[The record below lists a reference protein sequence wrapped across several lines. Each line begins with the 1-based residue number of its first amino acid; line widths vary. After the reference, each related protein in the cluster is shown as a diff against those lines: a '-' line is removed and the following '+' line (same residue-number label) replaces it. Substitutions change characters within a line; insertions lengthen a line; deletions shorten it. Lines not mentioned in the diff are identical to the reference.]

1 MATALTLLRHAA
13 RRLRRSPAFSGAA
26 VLTLALAIGATTTV
40 YSLVDAVLLR
50 PLPYA
55 QPSRLVDLSHGVT
68 LSGATSVDQSD
79 ATFLYYR
86 RESRAFVDIAAY
98 RETPLQIGA
107 LVGATAEADR
117 PERVSGARVS
127 ASTFGVLGVQPL
139 VGRAMTE
146 ADDRVDAPPVVV
158 LGERFWRQRYAGD
171 RAIVGKRLEVD
182 GVARQVVGVM
192 PESFRFPST
201 TTDVWIPTA
210 FDPARTASAAFD
222 YRAVG
227 RLKPGV
233 TLDAARADLQ
243 RLLPHVPEAFPGRL
257 TSQGITAIDMRAVVR
272 PLRDV
277 VVGDVGRVLWV
288 VFGAVAVVLLI
299 ACANVANLF
308 LVRAEGRQ
316 QELAVKRALGAGRG
330 VISGELLSEAVI
342 VAAAGGAL
350 GIGGAA
356 VGVRALRSL
365 GDGINIP
372 RLAEVGVDG
381 VTLAVAL
388 GVTVLAVLIVSSLPA
403 LRWIR
408 HADVGALTDT
418 NRNATAGRSRQ
429 RARNVLVTVQVAL
442 ALVLLAGAGLM
453 ARSFASLTAVRP
465 GFDANHSYTFRVALL
480 QTTYPKASDATR
492 FLTSALDAL
501 RRVPGVRAAGVASK
515 LPLDAAGRSD
525 TALFVQ
531 DHPLAAGK
539 MPNINQAVYASPGYF
554 DAMGIPL
561 VDGRT
566 FGSIDL
572 ADARSEVIVSH
583 ALAARY
589 WPNASALG
597 KQVRTVPFGPY
608 YTIVGVTGD
617 VRGTGLEQPP
627 DETIYFPLVVAPVG
641 NDTARWSPRDAAFV
655 VRSAAD
661 PSLVAQPAESAVRAL
676 DPSIPAYDAH
686 PMSDLVSRAEAR
698 TRITLVLL
706 GLASAIA
713 LVLGAVGIY
722 GVVSY
727 AVSLRT
733 REIAV
738 RIALGADPAGIKR
751 MISRQAVVVAAVGVV
766 AGLVGALVVTRA
778 LAALL
783 VGVSPIDPP
792 TLASAALL
800 LLVVAFAASWLPAR
814 RAALVDPAQTLR
826 AE

>member
-1 MATALTLLRHAA
+1 MLLRHAA
-13 RRLRRSPAFSGAA
+13 RRLRRSPVFTGAA

-55 QPSRLVDLSHGVT
+55 QPSQLVDLSHGVT

-107 LVGATAEADR
+107 MAGAAGNADR
-117 PERVSGARVS
+117 PERVNGARVS
-127 ASTFGVLGVQPL
+127 ASSFGVLGVRPL
-139 VGRAMTE
+139 LGRPIAE
-146 ADDRVDAPPVVV
+146 ADDRADAPPVVL

-182 GVARQVVGVM
+182 GIAREVVGVM

-201 TTDVWIPTA
+201 TTDAWIPTA

-277 VVGDVGRVLWV
+277 VVGDIGRVLWV
-288 VFGAVAVVLLI
+288 IFGAVAVVLLI

-316 QELAVKRALGAGRG
+316 QELTVKRALGAGRG
-330 VISGELLSEAVI
+330 VISGELLSEAAI
-342 VAAAGGAL
+342 VAALGGAL

-356 VGVRALRSL
+356 VGVRTLRSL

-388 GVTVLAVLIVSSLPA
+388 GITVLAVVVVSWLPA
-403 LRWIR
+403 VRWLR

-429 RARNVLVTVQVAL
+429 RARNALVTVQVAL
-442 ALVLLAGAGLM
+442 ALILLAGAGLM
-453 ARSFASLTAVRP
+453 ARSFATLTAVRP
-465 GFDANHSYTFRVALL
+465 GFDADHSYTFRLALL
-480 QTTYPKASDATR
+480 ETTYPKASDATR
-492 FLTSALDAL
+492 FLGSALDAL
-501 RRVPGVRAAGVASK
+501 ATVPGVRAAGVATK
-515 LPLDAAGRSD
+515 LPLDPAGRSD

-531 DHPLAAGK
+531 DHPLAEGK

-561 VDGRT
+561 VYGRT
-566 FGSIDL
+566 FGSVDL
-572 ADARSEVIVSH
+572 ANARREVIVSH

-617 VRGTGLEQPP
+617 VRGDGLEQPP
-627 DETIYFPLVVAPVG
+627 DETVYFPLVVAPLG
-641 NDTARWSPRDAAFV
+641 NDTARWSPRDVAFV
-655 VRSAAD
+655 VRSASD
-661 PSLVAQPAESAVRAL
+661 PAMVARPAEAAVRTL
-676 DPSIPAYDAH
+676 DPSVPGYDAH

-713 LVLGAVGIY
+713 LVFGAVGIY

-738 RIALGADPAGIKR
+738 RIALGADPAGIRR
-751 MISRQAVVVAAVGVV
+751 MISRQAVAVAAVGVV
-766 AGLVGALVVTRA
+766 GGLFGAIAMTRA
-778 LAALL
+778 LSALL

-800 LLVVAFAASWLPAR
+800 LLIVAFAASWLPAR